1 MKERLVGE
9 EVSTED
15 LADLVAAGQKYLT
28 QLDETLSDIKVPVRK
43 QNPAVLEAIQNLLGP
58 EHIND
63 QGESFVTFAMFTEC
77 MKILKN
83 VGRVTAAE
91 FA

>member
-1 MKERLVGE
+1 MKTLDRT
-9 EVSTED
+9 EVSTES
-15 LADLVAAGQKYLT
+15 LADLVSNGQKYLS

-58 EHIND
+58 NYIND
-63 QGESFVTFAMFTEC
+63 NGESYITFEMFTKC

>member
-1 MKERLVGE
+1 MKEVDLGKKTE
-9 EVSTED
+9 IED
-15 LADLVAAGQKYLT
+15 LADLVAEGQRHLEA
-28 QLDETLSDIKVPVRK
+28 LDVTLGVIKVPVRK

-58 EHIND
+58 QYIND
-63 QGESFVTFAMFTEC
+63 NGESFVTFEMFTEC

-83 VGRVTAAE
+83 VGRATAAE

>member
-1 MKERLVGE
+1 MKQVETT
-9 EVSTED
+9 EVSVES
-15 LADLVAAGQKYLT
+15 LADLVAAGQKYLAE
-28 QLDETLSDIKVPVRK
+28 LDVVLADIKVPVRK
-43 QNPAVLEAIQNLLGP
+43 ANPAVLEAIQNLLGP
-58 EHIND
+58 EYINSA
-63 QGESFVTFAMFTEC
+63 GEGYITFEMFTQC